1 MRTKMKLT
9 RLFLGICC
17 AAAALAACSKAEK
30 VTKEAPTRPMTIT
43 LSTDEPST
51 KISVDYNG
59 TNKYTHKWQTGD
71 ALSVLIVVDGTGY
84 NDKFELVSGAGTN
97 TGVFSCATSHIP
109 ALGNI
114 DVTYIYPYT
123 TEKDGDSW
131 WKRSIENQGNGSLAN
146 LCKYDMLAARAAYT
160 DGVYSYYMSGGTPDF
175 QVFFLKLPAGL
186 QLVGNSTGNHSV
198 DIELSG
204 TGATDINIDFLN
216 HINLKTATTN
226 TGTIKLTSVA
236 LSDGKLVSDTYIAC
250 GTNYGSDRTFS
261 LSVKEGSSSVRYD
274 LTHPGRLYVGN
285 VYKLSQ
291 THFSP
296 VKNF

>member
-17 AAAALAACSKAEK
+17 AAAALISCSKAEK

-43 LSTDEPST
+43 LSTDEAST

-59 TNKYTHKWQTGD
+59 TDTYTHKWQSGD
-71 ALSVLIVVDGTGY
+71 AISVRTIIDGVGY

-109 ALGNI
+109 ASG
-114 DVTYIYPYT
+114 VARPTFFYPYT
-123 TEKDGDSW
+123 AEKSGTGW

-146 LCKYDMLAARAAYT
+146 LGKYDMLYAEAIYT
-160 DGVYSYYMSGGTPDF
+160 DGVFDRYPSGGTPF
-175 QVFFLKLPAGL
+175 LQVFFLKLPAGL
-186 QLVGNSTGNHSV
+186 QLVGNSSGSHSV

-204 TGATDINIDFLN
+204 TGETEVVIEFLN
-216 HINLKTATTN
+216 NVNLNTATTN
-226 TGTIKLTSVA
+226 TGTIKLTGVA
-236 LSDGKLVSDTYIAC
+236 LSDGKLVSDTYIA
-250 GTNYGSDRTFS
+250 GHTNYGSDRTFS
-261 LSVKEGSSSVRYD
+261 LSVKEGSSNVSYD
-274 LTHPGRLYVGN
+274 LTRSGWLEDGT

-291 THFSP
+291 TQFTP